1 METLPVQAT
10 KLAIAAAT
18 GLDKDALHI
27 YIGLA
32 VFFATASILKKPI
45 KSIWPWFAVLVIAIA
60 GELLD
65 RRDDIASLGYWRWKA
80 SLHDIINTQFWPAV
94 ILLLARFSRLMGDT
108 NEGSQKLDPK

>member
-1 METLPVQAT
+1 METSTIQAI
-10 KLAIAAAT
+10 KLTIVAAT

-32 VFFATASILKKPI
+32 VFFSTLAIFKKPLR
-45 KSIWPWFAVLVIAIA
+45 SVWPWLTVLVIAIA

-80 SLHDIINTQFWPAV
+80 SLHDILNTQFWPAA
-94 ILLLARFSRLMGDT
+94 IMLLARLTKLFQDHNDRPSRD
-108 NEGSQKLDPK
+108 